1 MDIVYILIGFACGFL
16 CRQVIWLEQ
25 KRQAKIR
32 YHQELQDVR
41 DHIMEMK
48 RSVKKHKKEK
58 SNELR

>member
-32 YHQELQDVR
+32 YHKEMQDLQVHMNR
-41 DHIMEMK
+41 I
-48 RSVKKHKKEK
+48 KKQLKQAIKEVNK
-58 SNELR
+58 